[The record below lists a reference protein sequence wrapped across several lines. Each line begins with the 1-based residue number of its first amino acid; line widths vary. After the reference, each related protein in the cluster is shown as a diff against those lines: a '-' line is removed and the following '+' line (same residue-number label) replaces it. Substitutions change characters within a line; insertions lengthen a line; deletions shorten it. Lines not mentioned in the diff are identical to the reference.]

1 MKLAI
6 VCGQKSEDIKK
17 RLLSIHDNLQI
28 DAYVSIDS
36 MIKNSIQRQ
45 YFYDRIIFASHLIRG
60 KELDSFYT
68 LKDYVINDS
77 PKSEVIYVCSAKD
90 TDSAK
95 DFDELF
101 STPNYSSY
109 LSDRVTLETLKNA
122 AIMRVEAIFKKFSY
136 LKERPAESEV
146 EYYDIE
152 EEGTQSEEDEEEKE
166 EKPVKQPKAKKEKK
180 GLFGGLLKGKKK
192 ESEQVQQESQAGD
205 DLASQD
211 DYPDDTN
218 WEDAYYDQASTE
230 DGYEDDGYYEDEDGN
245 YDTNYDESS
254 QIAESWDDGVYSE
267 ENGDYA
273 DYPETDEEQTYVPNA
288 STAEDYDDTYGN
300 EDYPENYQNS
310 QYVEDGEDEVYGED
324 APYDE
329 SGDEV
334 YGDDAPYDTEEE
346 PYPEDDGYAEDDNH
360 YLEQEYPKED
370 YPSDEQY
377 PEEPY
382 PDEEGYPVDES
393 YPEDDQYNES
403 YPEDGQYDE
412 SYPEDEQYDESYSKE
427 GYPDEDQ
434 YPDGDYPDK
443 EDYPDENGY
452 PDESYPVDDYPNDD
466 TYPEDEQYPEGEDD
480 YPYDTPEDEQYN
492 HQDYDTQEYSESDD
506 QYPEEHHE
514 EIQGIEEPDTSAM
527 VADDDDDWS
536 IPEKKEPEQDM
547 NLGRKGTLASK
558 LRGGDSNKPAAPRGF
573 RNAPQPQED
582 LRPRQS
588 RRVEPEPEVEDDV
601 DDDFSSLS
609 VDENAVDAYRNDTT
623 NVIVKE
629 KVVVKHIPIDGAKG
643 GLFAGLVNG
652 TSKRTFVVTG
662 DRGTGVTSLAWEMAK
677 FLSQNI
683 PVLYFDCDI
692 RTHGL
697 LSYVEYNEISKFGNA
712 QLQGTKF
719 CKNTNS
725 FYNCV
730 IPYADNLDIITSNYG
745 THTTKDELAVTA
757 QVIAEKSLD
766 YGAVIIDAPFDILPT
781 IEDLLVSSTILFCV
795 TATKVGFMN
804 AVCVLEDNELS
815 QRYLRQMF
823 TKGKMVFTKKNKR
836 LKVDALKKY
845 INDIVELEDINW
857 LEMNA
862 VVLGEKVD
870 SNFVAALLD

>member
-1 MKLAI
+1 MKLAV
-6 VCGQKSEDIKK
+6 VCGRKSEDIKK

-28 DAYVSIDS
+28 DAYEDIDTL
-36 MIKNSIQRQ
+36 ITNSIQRQ
-45 YFYDRIIFASHLIRG
+45 YFYDRILFASHIIRG
-60 KELDSFYT
+60 DEMGNFQT

-77 PKSEVIYVCSAKD
+77 PRTEVVYVCSAKD
-90 TDSAK
+90 TESAK

-101 STPNYSSY
+101 NTPNYSSY
-109 LSDRVTLETLKNA
+109 LSDKVTLETLKNA
-122 AIMRVEAIFKKFSY
+122 SVMKIEDIFSKYSY

-146 EYYDIE
+146 DYYDIDDE
-152 EEGTQSEEDEEEKE
+152 STEPEEEDEEEE
-166 EKPVKQPKAKKEKK
+166 EPVKQPKGKKEKK

-192 ESEQVQQESQAGD
+192 ASEQVQQEPQAGN
-205 DLASQD
+205 DLASQE

-230 DGYEDDGYYEDEDGN
+230 EGYEDDGYYEDEGQN

-254 QIAESWDDGVYSE
+254 QIAENWDDGVYSE
-267 ENGDYA
+267 ENGDYD
-273 DYPETDEEQTYVPNA
+273 DYPDTDEEQTYAPNA
-288 STAEDYDDTYGN
+288 STAVDYDGTYEN
-300 EDYPENYQNS
+300 EDYQEDNQNS
-310 QYVEDGEDEVYGED
+310 EYADYGEDEVYGAD

-334 YGDDAPYDTEEE
+334 YGEEAPYDTDDEVYGEDAPYDEEE
-346 PYPEDDGYAEDDNH
+346 PHEGTDDDYYVEHDQYDDDQYGDAQYEDEDYHAEDQYGEEDYH
-360 YLEQEYPKED
+360 TDDQYADDYHTADQYEGEDAQYGEED
-370 YPSDEQY
+370 YPTDDQYAEAGDHYSD
-377 PEEPY
+377 
-382 PDEEGYPVDES
+382 
-393 YPEDDQYNES
+393 EDDQYNEDDH
-403 YPEDGQYDE
+403 YEEDDHQYKGQY
-412 SYPEDEQYDESYSKE
+412 
-427 GYPDEDQ
+427 
-434 YPDGDYPDK
+434 
-443 EDYPDENGY
+443 
-452 PDESYPVDDYPNDD
+452 
-466 TYPEDEQYPEGEDD
+466 T
-480 YPYDTPEDEQYN
+480 
-492 HQDYDTQEYSESDD
+492 
-506 QYPEEHHE
+506 EEHHNTK
-514 EIQGIEEPDTSAM
+514 GTPEPDPSAM

-536 IPEKKEPEQDM
+536 IPEKEPM
-547 NLGRKGTLASK
+547 PANNPSTLNPRMREGASPK
-558 LRGGDSNKPAAPRGF
+558 GF
-573 RNAPQPQED
+573 RNTPYSQKD
-582 LRPRQS
+582 VRPARKA
-588 RRVEPEPEVEDDV
+588 EPEVEDDS
-601 DDDFSSLS
+601 DDFSSLS
-609 VDENAVDAYRNDTT
+609 VDENVVDAYRNDTT

-677 FLSQNI
+677 FLSQSI
-683 PVLYFDCDI
+683 PVLYFDCDV

-697 LSYVEYNEISKFGNA
+697 LSYVEYNEVIKYGNA

-745 THTTKDELAVTA
+745 TRTTKDELAVTA

-766 YGAVIIDAPFDILPT
+766 YGAVIIDAPFDTLPV

-823 TKGKMVFTKKNKR
+823 TKGKMVFTKKNKH

-845 INDIVELEDINW
+845 VNDIIELEDINW

>member
-1 MKLAI
+1 MKLAV
-6 VCGQKSEDIKK
+6 VCGRKSEDIKK

-28 DAYVSIDS
+28 DAYEDIDTL
-36 MIKNSIQRQ
+36 ITNSIQRQ
-45 YFYDRIIFASHLIRG
+45 YFYDRILFASHIIRG
-60 KELDSFYT
+60 DEMGNFQT

-77 PKSEVIYVCSAKD
+77 PRTEVVYVCSAKD
-90 TDSAK
+90 TESAK

-101 STPNYSSY
+101 NTPNYSSY
-109 LSDRVTLETLKNA
+109 LSDKVTLETLKNA
-122 AIMRVEAIFKKFSY
+122 SVMKIEDIFSKYSY

-146 EYYDIE
+146 DYYDIDDE
-152 EEGTQSEEDEEEKE
+152 STEPEEEDEEEE
-166 EKPVKQPKAKKEKK
+166 EPVKQPKGKKEKK

-192 ESEQVQQESQAGD
+192 ASEQVQQEPQAGN
-205 DLASQD
+205 DLASQE

-230 DGYEDDGYYEDEDGN
+230 EGYEDDGYYEDEGQN

-254 QIAESWDDGVYSE
+254 QIAENWDDGVYSE
-267 ENGDYA
+267 ENGDYD
-273 DYPETDEEQTYVPNA
+273 DYPDTDEEQTYVPNA
-288 STAEDYDDTYGN
+288 STAVDYDGTYGN
-300 EDYPENYQNS
+300 EDYQEDNQNS
-310 QYVEDGEDEVYGED
+310 KYADYDEDEVYGAD

-334 YGDDAPYDTEEE
+334 YGEEAPYDTDDEVYGEDAPYDEEE
-346 PYPEDDGYAEDDNH
+346 PHEGTDDDYYAEHDQYDNDQYSDDQYGDEDYH
-360 YLEQEYPKED
+360 AEDQYGEEDYSTDDQYADDYHTDDQYVGEDAQYEEED
-370 YPSDEQY
+370 YPTDDQYAEAGDHYSD
-377 PEEPY
+377 
-382 PDEEGYPVDES
+382 
-393 YPEDDQYNES
+393 EDDQYNEDDH
-403 YPEDGQYDE
+403 YEEDDHQYKGQY
-412 SYPEDEQYDESYSKE
+412 
-427 GYPDEDQ
+427 
-434 YPDGDYPDK
+434 
-443 EDYPDENGY
+443 
-452 PDESYPVDDYPNDD
+452 
-466 TYPEDEQYPEGEDD
+466 T
-480 YPYDTPEDEQYN
+480 
-492 HQDYDTQEYSESDD
+492 
-506 QYPEEHHE
+506 EEHHNPKGTLE
-514 EIQGIEEPDTSAM
+514 QDPSAM

-536 IPEKKEPEQDM
+536 IPEKEPM
-547 NLGRKGTLASK
+547 PANNPGTLNPRMREGASPK
-558 LRGGDSNKPAAPRGF
+558 GF
-573 RNAPQPQED
+573 RNTPYAQKD
-582 LRPRQS
+582 VRPTRKA
-588 RRVEPEPEVEDDV
+588 EPEVEDDA
-601 DDDFSSLS
+601 DDFSSLS
-609 VDENAVDAYRNDTT
+609 VDENVVDAYRNDTT

-677 FLSQNI
+677 FLSQSI
-683 PVLYFDCDI
+683 PVLYFDCDV

-697 LSYVEYNEISKFGNA
+697 LSYVEYNEVIKYGNA

-745 THTTKDELAVTA
+745 TRTTKDELAVTA

-766 YGAVIIDAPFDILPT
+766 YGAVIIDAPFDTLPV

-823 TKGKMVFTKKNKR
+823 TKGKMVFTKKNKH

-845 INDIVELEDINW
+845 VNDIIELEDINW

>member
-1 MKLAI
+1 MKLAV
-6 VCGQKSEDIKK
+6 VCGRKSEDIKK

-28 DAYVSIDS
+28 DAYEDIDTL
-36 MIKNSIQRQ
+36 ITNSIQRQ
-45 YFYDRIIFASHLIRG
+45 YFYDRILFASHIVRG
-60 KELDSFYT
+60 DEIGNFQT

-77 PKSEVIYVCSAKD
+77 PRTEVVYVCSAKD
-90 TDSAK
+90 TESAK

-101 STPNYSSY
+101 NTPNYSSY

-122 AIMRVEAIFKKFSY
+122 SVMKIEDIFSKYSY
-136 LKERPAESEV
+136 LKERPADSEV
-146 EYYDIE
+146 DYYDIDDE
-152 EEGTQSEEDEEEKE
+152 STEPEEEDEEEE
-166 EKPVKQPKAKKEKK
+166 EPVKQPKGKKEKK
-180 GLFGGLLKGKKK
+180 GLFGGLLRGKKK
-192 ESEQVQQESQAGD
+192 ASEQVQQEQQAGN

-211 DYPDDTN
+211 EYSDDTN
-218 WEDAYYDQASTE
+218 WEDAYYDQASSE
-230 DGYEDDGYYEDEDGN
+230 EGYEDDGYYGDEGQN

-254 QIAESWDDGVYSE
+254 QIAENWDDGVYSE
-267 ENGDYA
+267 ENGDYT
-273 DYPETDEEQTYVPNA
+273 DYPDTDEEQTYVPNA
-288 STAEDYDDTYGN
+288 STAVDYDDTYEN
-300 EDYPENYQNS
+300 EDYQEDNQNS
-310 QYVEDGEDEVYGED
+310 EFVDYDEDTPFYDEDAVYGAD

-334 YGDDAPYDTEEE
+334 YGEEAPYDTDDEVYGEEAPYDTNSEGYEEEE
-346 PYPEDDGYAEDDNH
+346 PYDEAHHDGVDDDYYAEHDQYGDGDYPADDQYGDDYPTDDHYEDGYHTDDHYEGEDAQYGD
-360 YLEQEYPKED
+360 ED
-370 YPSDEQY
+370 YHTDDQY
-377 PEEPY
+377 TEADDHY
-382 PDEEGYPVDES
+382 
-393 YPEDDQYNES
+393 EDDQY
-403 YPEDGQYDE
+403 
-412 SYPEDEQYDESYSKE
+412 
-427 GYPDEDQ
+427 
-434 YPDGDYPDK
+434 
-443 EDYPDENGY
+443 
-452 PDESYPVDDYPNDD
+452 VDDH
-466 TYPEDEQYPEGEDD
+466 QYKGQHTEESHRNQG
-480 YPYDTPEDEQYN
+480 TPE
-492 HQDYDTQEYSESDD
+492 
-506 QYPEEHHE
+506 
-514 EIQGIEEPDTSAM
+514 PDPSAM

-536 IPEKKEPEQDM
+536 IPEKEPM
-547 NLGRKGTLASK
+547 PVNNPGTLNPRMREGASPK
-558 LRGGDSNKPAAPRGF
+558 GF
-573 RNAPQPQED
+573 RNTPYSQKD
-582 LRPRQS
+582 VRPTRKA
-588 RRVEPEPEVEDDV
+588 EPEVEDDS
-601 DDDFSSLS
+601 DDFSSLS
-609 VDENAVDAYRNDTT
+609 VDENVVDAYRNDTT

-677 FLSQNI
+677 FLSQSI
-683 PVLYFDCDI
+683 PVLYFDCDV

-697 LSYVEYNEISKFGNA
+697 LSYVEYNEVIKYGNA

-745 THTTKDELAVTA
+745 TRTTKDELAVTA

-766 YGAVIIDAPFDILPT
+766 YGAVIIDAPFDTLPV

-804 AVCVLEDNELS
+804 AVCILEDNELS

-823 TKGKMVFTKKNKR
+823 TKGKMVFTKKNKH

-845 INDIVELEDINW
+845 VNDIIELEDINW

>member
-1 MKLAI
+1 MKLAV
-6 VCGQKSEDIKK
+6 VCGRKSEDIKK

-28 DAYVSIDS
+28 DAYEDIDTL
-36 MIKNSIQRQ
+36 ITNSIQRQ
-45 YFYDRIIFASHLIRG
+45 YFYDRILFASHIVRG
-60 KELDSFYT
+60 DEMGNFQT

-77 PKSEVIYVCSAKD
+77 PRTEVVYVCSAKD
-90 TDSAK
+90 TESAK

-101 STPNYSSY
+101 NTPNYSSY

-122 AIMRVEAIFKKFSY
+122 SVMKIEDIFSKYSY
-136 LKERPAESEV
+136 LKERPADSEV
-146 EYYDIE
+146 DYYDIDDE
-152 EEGTQSEEDEEEKE
+152 STEPEEEDEEEE
-166 EKPVKQPKAKKEKK
+166 EPVKQPKGKKEKK

-192 ESEQVQQESQAGD
+192 ASEQEQQEQQAGN

-211 DYPDDTN
+211 EYSDDTN
-218 WEDAYYDQASTE
+218 WEDAYYDQASSE
-230 DGYEDDGYYEDEDGN
+230 EGYEDDGYYGDEGQN

-254 QIAESWDDGVYSE
+254 QIAENWDDGVYSE
-267 ENGDYA
+267 ENGDYD
-273 DYPETDEEQTYVPNA
+273 DYPDTDEEQTYVPNA
-288 STAEDYDDTYGN
+288 STAVDYDDTYEN
-300 EDYPENYQNS
+300 EDYQEDNQNS
-310 QYVEDGEDEVYGED
+310 EYADSGEDEVYGAD

-329 SGDEV
+329 SGDEI
-334 YGDDAPYDTEEE
+334 YGEEAPYDTDDEVYGEEAPYGEEE
-346 PYPEDDGYAEDDNH
+346 PYEGTDEDYYAEHDQYDDQ
-360 YLEQEYPKED
+360 YGEADDPYADDQYTGVDDLYADED
-370 YPSDEQY
+370 YPTDDQYTGVDDPYAEVGDHYSDEDDHY
-377 PEEPY
+377 T
-382 PDEEGYPVDES
+382 
-393 YPEDDQYNES
+393 DDQYNE
-403 YPEDGQYDE
+403 
-412 SYPEDEQYDESYSKE
+412 
-427 GYPDEDQ
+427 
-434 YPDGDYPDK
+434 
-443 EDYPDENGY
+443 
-452 PDESYPVDDYPNDD
+452 DDHY
-466 TYPEDEQYPEGEDD
+466 EEDD
-480 YPYDTPEDEQYN
+480 HQY
-492 HQDYDTQEYSESDD
+492 EG
-506 QYPEEHHE
+506 HH
-514 EIQGIEEPDTSAM
+514 IEEPHKNQGTPEPDPSAM

-536 IPEKKEPEQDM
+536 IPEKEPM
-547 NLGRKGTLASK
+547 PANNHGTLNPRMREGASPK
-558 LRGGDSNKPAAPRGF
+558 GF
-573 RNAPQPQED
+573 RNTPYSQKD
-582 LRPRQS
+582 VRPTRKA
-588 RRVEPEPEVEDDV
+588 EPEVEDDA
-601 DDDFSSLS
+601 DDFSSLS
-609 VDENAVDAYRNDTT
+609 VDENVVDAYRNDTT

-677 FLSQNI
+677 FLSQSI
-683 PVLYFDCDI
+683 PVLYFDCDV

-697 LSYVEYNEISKFGNA
+697 LSYVEYNEVIKYGNA

-745 THTTKDELAVTA
+745 TRTTKDELAVTA

-766 YGAVIIDAPFDILPT
+766 YGAVIIDAPFDTLPV

-823 TKGKMVFTKKNKR
+823 TKGKMVFTKKNKH

-845 INDIVELEDINW
+845 VNDIIELEDINW

>member
-1 MKLAI
+1 MKLAV
-6 VCGQKSEDIKK
+6 VCGRKSEDIKK

-28 DAYVSIDS
+28 DAYEDIDTL
-36 MIKNSIQRQ
+36 ITNSIQRQ
-45 YFYDRIIFASHLIRG
+45 YFYDRILFASHIIRG
-60 KELDSFYT
+60 DEMGNFQT

-77 PKSEVIYVCSAKD
+77 PKTEVVYVCSAKD
-90 TDSAK
+90 TESAK

-122 AIMRVEAIFKKFSY
+122 SVMKIDDIFSKYSY

-146 EYYDIE
+146 DYYDIDDESTKPE
-152 EEGTQSEEDEEEKE
+152 EEEEDEEEE
-166 EKPVKQPKAKKEKK
+166 EPVKQTKGKKEKK

-192 ESEQVQQESQAGD
+192 ASEQVQQEPQAGN
-205 DLASQD
+205 DLASQE

-230 DGYEDDGYYEDEDGN
+230 EGYEDDGYYEDEGQN

-254 QIAESWDDGVYSE
+254 QIAENWDDGVYSE
-267 ENGDYA
+267 ESGDCD
-273 DYPETDEEQTYVPNA
+273 DYPDTDEEQTYVPNA
-288 STAEDYDDTYGN
+288 STAVDYDDTYEN
-300 EDYPENYQNS
+300 EDYPEDNQNS
-310 QYVEDGEDEVYGED
+310 KWVNYDENRPFYDEDTVYGED

-334 YGDDAPYDTEEE
+334 YGEEAPYDTDDEVYGEEAPYDTDSEGYEEE
-346 PYPEDDGYAEDDNH
+346 PYDEAHHDGTDDDYYAEHDQYDDDQ
-360 YLEQEYPKED
+360 YGDDPYADED
-370 YPSDEQY
+370 YPADDQYTDEYHTDDQY
-377 PEEPY
+377 AGVDDHYTEEDY
-382 PDEEGYPVDES
+382 HDDDQYADADDH
-393 YPEDDQYNES
+393 YTDDYHTDDQYNE
-403 YPEDGQYDE
+403 
-412 SYPEDEQYDESYSKE
+412 
-427 GYPDEDQ
+427 
-434 YPDGDYPDK
+434 
-443 EDYPDENGY
+443 
-452 PDESYPVDDYPNDD
+452 DDHY
-466 TYPEDEQYPEGEDD
+466 EEDD
-480 YPYDTPEDEQYN
+480 HQYEGHHTEESRKNQGTPE
-492 HQDYDTQEYSESDD
+492 
-506 QYPEEHHE
+506 
-514 EIQGIEEPDTSAM
+514 PDPSAM

-536 IPEKKEPEQDM
+536 IPEKEPM
-547 NLGRKGTLASK
+547 PANNPGTLNPRMREGASPK
-558 LRGGDSNKPAAPRGF
+558 GF
-573 RNAPQPQED
+573 RNTPYAQKD
-582 LRPRQS
+582 VRPTRKA
-588 RRVEPEPEVEDDV
+588 EPEVEDDS
-601 DDDFSSLS
+601 DDFSSLS
-609 VDENAVDAYRNDTT
+609 VDENVVDAYRNDTT

-677 FLSQNI
+677 FLSQSI
-683 PVLYFDCDI
+683 PVLYFDCDV

-697 LSYVEYNEISKFGNA
+697 LSYVEYNEVIKYGNA

-745 THTTKDELAVTA
+745 TRTTKDELAVTA

-766 YGAVIIDAPFDILPT
+766 YGAVIIDAPFDTLPV
-781 IEDLLVSSTILFCV
+781 IEDLLISSTILFCV

-804 AVCVLEDNELS
+804 AVCVLEDNDLS

-823 TKGKMVFTKKNKR
+823 TKGKMVFTKKNKH

-845 INDIVELEDINW
+845 VNDIIELEDINW

>member
-1 MKLAI
+1 MKLAV
-6 VCGQKSEDIKK
+6 VCGRKSEDIKK

-28 DAYVSIDS
+28 DAYEDIDTL
-36 MIKNSIQRQ
+36 ITNSIQRQ
-45 YFYDRIIFASHLIRG
+45 YFYDRIIFASHIIRG
-60 KELDSFYT
+60 DEMGNFQT

-77 PKSEVIYVCSAKD
+77 PKTEVVYVCSAKD
-90 TDSAK
+90 TESAK

-122 AIMRVEAIFKKFSY
+122 SVMKIDDIFSKYSY

-146 EYYDIE
+146 DYYDIDDE
-152 EEGTQSEEDEEEKE
+152 STKPEEEDEEEE
-166 EKPVKQPKAKKEKK
+166 EPVKQSKGKKEKK

-192 ESEQVQQESQAGD
+192 ASEQVQQEPQAGN
-205 DLASQD
+205 DLASQE

-230 DGYEDDGYYEDEDGN
+230 EGYEDDGYYGDEEQN

-254 QIAESWDDGVYSE
+254 QIAENWDDGVYSV
-267 ENGDYA
+267 ENCDCD
-273 DYPETDEEQTYVPNA
+273 DYPDTDEEQTYVPNA
-288 STAEDYDDTYGN
+288 STAVDYDDTYEN
-300 EDYPENYQNS
+300 EDYPEDNQNS
-310 QYVEDGEDEVYGED
+310 KWVNYDENRPFYDEDTVYGED

-334 YGDDAPYDTEEE
+334 YGEEAPYDTDDEVYGEEAPYDTDDEVYGEEAPYNTDSEGYEEE
-346 PYPEDDGYAEDDNH
+346 PFDEAHHDGTDDDYYAEHDQYDDDQ
-360 YLEQEYPKED
+360 YGDDPYADED
-370 YPSDEQY
+370 YPADDQYTDEYHTDDQY
-377 PEEPY
+377 AGVDDHYTEEDY
-382 PDEEGYPVDES
+382 HDDDQYADADDH
-393 YPEDDQYNES
+393 YTDDYHTDDQYNE
-403 YPEDGQYDE
+403 
-412 SYPEDEQYDESYSKE
+412 
-427 GYPDEDQ
+427 
-434 YPDGDYPDK
+434 
-443 EDYPDENGY
+443 
-452 PDESYPVDDYPNDD
+452 DDHY
-466 TYPEDEQYPEGEDD
+466 EEDD
-480 YPYDTPEDEQYN
+480 HQYEGHHTEEPHKNQGTPE
-492 HQDYDTQEYSESDD
+492 
-506 QYPEEHHE
+506 
-514 EIQGIEEPDTSAM
+514 PDPSAM

-536 IPEKKEPEQDM
+536 IPEKEPM
-547 NLGRKGTLASK
+547 PANNPGTLNPRMREGASPK
-558 LRGGDSNKPAAPRGF
+558 GF
-573 RNAPQPQED
+573 RNTPYAQKD
-582 LRPRQS
+582 VRPTRKA
-588 RRVEPEPEVEDDV
+588 EPEVEDDA
-601 DDDFSSLS
+601 DDFSSLS
-609 VDENAVDAYRNDTT
+609 VDENVVDAYRNDTT

-677 FLSQNI
+677 FLSQSI
-683 PVLYFDCDI
+683 PVLYFDCDV

-697 LSYVEYNEISKFGNA
+697 LSYVEYNEVIKYGNA

-745 THTTKDELAVTA
+745 TRTTKDELAVTA

-766 YGAVIIDAPFDILPT
+766 YGAVIIDAPFDTLPI

-823 TKGKMVFTKKNKR
+823 TKGKMVFTKKNKH

-845 INDIVELEDINW
+845 VNDIIELEDINW

>member
-1 MKLAI
+1 MKLAV
-6 VCGQKSEDIKK
+6 VCGRKSEDIKK

-28 DAYVSIDS
+28 DAYEDIDTL
-36 MIKNSIQRQ
+36 ITNSIQRQ
-45 YFYDRIIFASHLIRG
+45 YFYDRIIFASHIIRG
-60 KELDSFYT
+60 DEMDNFQT

-77 PKSEVIYVCSAKD
+77 PKTEVVYVCSAKD
-90 TDSAK
+90 TESAK

-122 AIMRVEAIFKKFSY
+122 SVMKIDDIFSKYSY

-146 EYYDIE
+146 DYYDIDDESTKPE
-152 EEGTQSEEDEEEKE
+152 EEEEDEEEE
-166 EKPVKQPKAKKEKK
+166 EPVKQPKGKKEKK

-192 ESEQVQQESQAGD
+192 ASEQVQQEPQAGN
-205 DLASQD
+205 DLASQE

-230 DGYEDDGYYEDEDGN
+230 EGYEDDGYYGDEEQN

-254 QIAESWDDGVYSE
+254 QIAENWDDGVYSE
-267 ENGDYA
+267 ENGDYD
-273 DYPETDEEQTYVPNA
+273 DYPDTDEEQTYVPNA
-288 STAEDYDDTYGN
+288 STAVDYDDTYENDGYQ
-300 EDYPENYQNS
+300 EDNQNS
-310 QYVEDGEDEVYGED
+310 EYADSGEDEVYGAD

-334 YGDDAPYDTEEE
+334 YGEEAPYDTDDEVYGEEAPYDTDSEGYEEE
-346 PYPEDDGYAEDDNH
+346 PYDEAHYEGTDDYYAEHDQYGDDHYEDDQYSDDQYGEADDQYTDEYHTDDQYVGADDHYAE
-360 YLEQEYPKED
+360 ED
-370 YPSDEQY
+370 YHDDDQY
-377 PEEPY
+377 ADTADHYAEADDPY
-382 PDEEGYPVDES
+382 AETGDPYTDDYHT
-393 YPEDDQYNES
+393 DDQYNEDDH
-403 YPEDGQYDE
+403 YEEDAQY
-412 SYPEDEQYDESYSKE
+412 E
-427 GYPDEDQ
+427 GHHTEEPHKFQ
-434 YPDGDYPDK
+434 G
-443 EDYPDENGY
+443 
-452 PDESYPVDDYPNDD
+452 
-466 TYPEDEQYPEGEDD
+466 
-480 YPYDTPEDEQYN
+480 TPELD
-492 HQDYDTQEYSESDD
+492 
-506 QYPEEHHE
+506 P
-514 EIQGIEEPDTSAM
+514 SAM

-536 IPEKKEPEQDM
+536 IPEKEPIQPS
-547 NLGRKGTLASK
+547 NQGTL
-558 LRGGDSNKPAAPRGF
+558 NPRMREGVSPKGF
-573 RNAPQPQED
+573 RNTPYAQKD
-582 LRPRQS
+582 VRPTRKA
-588 RRVEPEPEVEDDV
+588 EPEVEDDS
-601 DDDFSSLS
+601 DDFSSLS
-609 VDENAVDAYRNDTT
+609 VDENVVDAYRNDTT

-677 FLSQNI
+677 FLSQSI
-683 PVLYFDCDI
+683 PVLYFDCDV

-697 LSYVEYNEISKFGNA
+697 LSYVEYNEVIKYGNA

-745 THTTKDELAVTA
+745 TRTTKDELAVTA

-766 YGAVIIDAPFDILPT
+766 YGAVIIDAPFDTLPV

-823 TKGKMVFTKKNKR
+823 TKGKMVFTKKNKH

-845 INDIVELEDINW
+845 VNDIIELEDINW

-862 VVLGEKVD
+862 VVLGERVD

>member
-1 MKLAI
+1 MKLAV
-6 VCGQKSEDIKK
+6 VCGRKSEDIKK

-28 DAYVSIDS
+28 DAYEDIDTL
-36 MIKNSIQRQ
+36 ITNSIQRQ
-45 YFYDRIIFASHLIRG
+45 YFYDRILFASHIIRG
-60 KELDSFYT
+60 DEMGNFQT

-77 PKSEVIYVCSAKD
+77 PRTEVVYVCSAKD
-90 TDSAK
+90 TESAK

-101 STPNYSSY
+101 NTPNYSSY
-109 LSDRVTLETLKNA
+109 LSDKVTLETLKNA
-122 AIMRVEAIFKKFSY
+122 SVMKIEDIFSKYSY

-146 EYYDIE
+146 DYYDIDDE
-152 EEGTQSEEDEEEKE
+152 STEPEEEDEEEE
-166 EKPVKQPKAKKEKK
+166 EPVKQPKGKKEKK

-192 ESEQVQQESQAGD
+192 ASEQVQQEPQAGN
-205 DLASQD
+205 DLASQE

-230 DGYEDDGYYEDEDGN
+230 EGYEDDGYYEDEGQN

-254 QIAESWDDGVYSE
+254 QIAENWDDGVYSE
-267 ENGDYA
+267 ENGDYD
-273 DYPETDEEQTYVPNA
+273 DYPDTDEEQTYAPNA
-288 STAEDYDDTYGN
+288 STAVDYDGTYGN
-300 EDYPENYQNS
+300 EDYQEDNQNS
-310 QYVEDGEDEVYGED
+310 EYADYDEDEVYGAD

-334 YGDDAPYDTEEE
+334 YGEEAPYDTDDEVYGEEAPYDEEE
-346 PYPEDDGYAEDDNH
+346 PHEGTDDDYYAEH
-360 YLEQEYPKED
+360 
-370 YPSDEQY
+370 
-377 PEEPY
+377 
-382 PDEEGYPVDES
+382 
-393 YPEDDQYNES
+393 DQYDN
-403 YPEDGQYDE
+403 
-412 SYPEDEQYDESYSKE
+412 
-427 GYPDEDQ
+427 DQ
-434 YPDGDYPDK
+434 Y
-443 EDYPDENGY
+443 
-452 PDESYPVDDYPNDD
+452 
-466 TYPEDEQYPEGEDD
+466 
-480 YPYDTPEDEQYN
+480 
-492 HQDYDTQEYSESDD
+492 SDD
-506 QYPEEHHE
+506 QYGDEDYHAEDQYGEEDYSTDDQYADDYHTDDQYVGEDAQYGEEDYTTDDQYSDADDHYSDADDHYSDEDDHYEEDDHQYKGQYTEEHHNTK
-514 EIQGIEEPDTSAM
+514 GTPEPDPSAM

-536 IPEKKEPEQDM
+536 IPEKEPM
-547 NLGRKGTLASK
+547 PANNPGTLNPRMREGASPK
-558 LRGGDSNKPAAPRGF
+558 GF
-573 RNAPQPQED
+573 RNTPYSQKD
-582 LRPRQS
+582 VRPARKA
-588 RRVEPEPEVEDDV
+588 EPEVEDDS
-601 DDDFSSLS
+601 DDFSSLS
-609 VDENAVDAYRNDTT
+609 VDENVVDAYRNDTT

-677 FLSQNI
+677 FLSQSI
-683 PVLYFDCDI
+683 PVLYFDCDV

-697 LSYVEYNEISKFGNA
+697 LSYVEYNEVIKYGNA

-745 THTTKDELAVTA
+745 TRTTKDELAVTA

-766 YGAVIIDAPFDILPT
+766 YGAVIIDAPFDTLPV

-823 TKGKMVFTKKNKR
+823 TKGKMVFTKKNKH

-845 INDIVELEDINW
+845 VNDIIELEDINW

>member
-1 MKLAI
+1 MKLAV
-6 VCGQKSEDIKK
+6 VCGRKSEDIKK

-28 DAYVSIDS
+28 DAYEDIDTL
-36 MIKNSIQRQ
+36 ITNSIQRQ
-45 YFYDRIIFASHLIRG
+45 YFYDRILFASHIVRG
-60 KELDSFYT
+60 DEMGNFQT

-77 PKSEVIYVCSAKD
+77 PRTEVVYVCSAKD
-90 TDSAK
+90 TESAK

-101 STPNYSSY
+101 NTPNYSSY

-122 AIMRVEAIFKKFSY
+122 SVMKIEDIFSKYSY
-136 LKERPAESEV
+136 LKERPADSEV
-146 EYYDIE
+146 DYYDIDDE
-152 EEGTQSEEDEEEKE
+152 STEPEEEDEEEE
-166 EKPVKQPKAKKEKK
+166 EPVKQPKGKKEKK

-192 ESEQVQQESQAGD
+192 ASEQVQQEQQAGN

-211 DYPDDTN
+211 EYSDDTN
-218 WEDAYYDQASTE
+218 WEDAYYYQASSE
-230 DGYEDDGYYEDEDGN
+230 EGYEDDGYYGDEGQN

-254 QIAESWDDGVYSE
+254 QIAENWDDGVYSE
-267 ENGDYA
+267 ENGDYD
-273 DYPETDEEQTYVPNA
+273 DYPDTDEEQTYVPNA
-288 STAEDYDDTYGN
+288 STAVDYDDTYEN
-300 EDYPENYQNS
+300 EDYQEDNQNS
-310 QYVEDGEDEVYGED
+310 EYADSGEDEVYGAD

-334 YGDDAPYDTEEE
+334 YGEEAPYDTDDEVYGEEAPYGEEE
-346 PYPEDDGYAEDDNH
+346 PYEGTDEDYYAEHDQYDDQ
-360 YLEQEYPKED
+360 YGEADDPYADDQYTGVDDPYADED
-370 YPSDEQY
+370 YPTDDQYTGVDDPYAEVGDHYSDEDDHY
-377 PEEPY
+377 T
-382 PDEEGYPVDES
+382 
-393 YPEDDQYNES
+393 DDQYNE
-403 YPEDGQYDE
+403 
-412 SYPEDEQYDESYSKE
+412 
-427 GYPDEDQ
+427 
-434 YPDGDYPDK
+434 
-443 EDYPDENGY
+443 
-452 PDESYPVDDYPNDD
+452 DDHY
-466 TYPEDEQYPEGEDD
+466 EEDD
-480 YPYDTPEDEQYN
+480 HQYKGHHTEEPHRNQGTPE
-492 HQDYDTQEYSESDD
+492 
-506 QYPEEHHE
+506 
-514 EIQGIEEPDTSAM
+514 PDPSAM

-536 IPEKKEPEQDM
+536 IPEKEPM
-547 NLGRKGTLASK
+547 PANNPGTLNPRMREGASPK
-558 LRGGDSNKPAAPRGF
+558 GF
-573 RNAPQPQED
+573 RNTPYSQKD
-582 LRPRQS
+582 VRPTRKA
-588 RRVEPEPEVEDDV
+588 EPEVEDDS
-601 DDDFSSLS
+601 DDFSSLS
-609 VDENAVDAYRNDTT
+609 VDENVVDAYRNDTT

-677 FLSQNI
+677 FLSQSI
-683 PVLYFDCDI
+683 PVLYFDCDV

-697 LSYVEYNEISKFGNA
+697 LSYVEYNEVIKYGNA

-745 THTTKDELAVTA
+745 TRTTKDELAVTA

-766 YGAVIIDAPFDILPT
+766 YGAVIIDAPFDTLPV

-823 TKGKMVFTKKNKR
+823 TKGKMVFTKKNKH

-845 INDIVELEDINW
+845 VNDIIELEDINW

>member
-1 MKLAI
+1 MKLAV
-6 VCGQKSEDIKK
+6 VCGRKSEDIKK

-28 DAYVSIDS
+28 DAYEDIDTL
-36 MIKNSIQRQ
+36 ITNSIQRQ
-45 YFYDRIIFASHLIRG
+45 YFYDRILFASHIIRG
-60 KELDSFYT
+60 DEMGNFQT

-77 PKSEVIYVCSAKD
+77 PRTEVVYVCSAKD
-90 TDSAK
+90 IESAK

-101 STPNYSSY
+101 NTPNYSSY
-109 LSDRVTLETLKNA
+109 LSDKVTLETLKNA
-122 AIMRVEAIFKKFSY
+122 SVMKIEDIFSKYSY

-146 EYYDIE
+146 DYYDIDDESTEPE
-152 EEGTQSEEDEEEKE
+152 EEPEEEE
-166 EKPVKQPKAKKEKK
+166 PVKQSKGKKEKK

-192 ESEQVQQESQAGD
+192 ASEQVQQEPQAGN
-205 DLASQD
+205 DLASQE

-230 DGYEDDGYYEDEDGN
+230 EGYEDDGYYEDEGQN

-254 QIAESWDDGVYSE
+254 QIAENWDDGVYSE
-267 ENGDYA
+267 ENGDY
-273 DYPETDEEQTYVPNA
+273 DGYPETDEEQTYVPNA
-288 STAEDYDDTYGN
+288 STAVDYDDTYEN
-300 EDYPENYQNS
+300 EGYQEDNQNS
-310 QYVEDGEDEVYGED
+310 EYADYGEDDVYGAD

-334 YGDDAPYDTEEE
+334 YGEEAPYDTDDEVYGEDAPYDEEE
-346 PYPEDDGYAEDDNH
+346 PHEGIDDDYYAEHDQYGDDQYSDDQYGDEDYH
-360 YLEQEYPKED
+360 AEDQYGEEDYHTDDQYADDYPTDDQYEGEDAQYGEED
-370 YPSDEQY
+370 YPADDQYTEAGDHYSD
-377 PEEPY
+377 
-382 PDEEGYPVDES
+382 
-393 YPEDDQYNES
+393 EDDQYNEDDHQ
-403 YPEDGQYDE
+403 YKGQY
-412 SYPEDEQYDESYSKE
+412 
-427 GYPDEDQ
+427 
-434 YPDGDYPDK
+434 
-443 EDYPDENGY
+443 
-452 PDESYPVDDYPNDD
+452 
-466 TYPEDEQYPEGEDD
+466 T
-480 YPYDTPEDEQYN
+480 
-492 HQDYDTQEYSESDD
+492 
-506 QYPEEHHE
+506 EEHH
-514 EIQGIEEPDTSAM
+514 ITKGTPEPDPSAM

-536 IPEKKEPEQDM
+536 IPEKEPMPANDP
-547 NLGRKGTLASK
+547 GTLNPRMREGASPK
-558 LRGGDSNKPAAPRGF
+558 GF
-573 RNAPQPQED
+573 RNTPYAQKD
-582 LRPRQS
+582 VRPTRKA
-588 RRVEPEPEVEDDV
+588 EPEVEDDS
-601 DDDFSSLS
+601 DDFSSLS
-609 VDENAVDAYRNDTT
+609 VDENVVDAYRNDTT

-677 FLSQNI
+677 FLSQSI
-683 PVLYFDCDI
+683 PVLYFDCDV

-697 LSYVEYNEISKFGNA
+697 LSYVEYNEVIKYGNA

-745 THTTKDELAVTA
+745 TRTTKDELAVTA

-766 YGAVIIDAPFDILPT
+766 YGAVIIDAPFDTLPV

-823 TKGKMVFTKKNKR
+823 TKGKMVFTKKNKH

-845 INDIVELEDINW
+845 VNDIIELEDINW

-862 VVLGEKVD
+862 VVLGERVD

>member
-1 MKLAI
+1 MKLAV

-28 DAYVSIDS
+28 DAYVDIDT
-36 MIKNSIQRQ
+36 MITNSIQRQ
-45 YFYDRIIFASHLIRG
+45 YFYDRILFASHLIRG
-60 KELDSFYT
+60 AEMDNFQM

-77 PKSEVIYVCSAKD
+77 PRSEVVYVCSAKD
-90 TDSAK
+90 TESAK

-101 STPNYSSY
+101 NTPNYSSY
-109 LSDRVTLETLKNA
+109 LSDKVTLETLKNA
-122 AIMRVEAIFKKFSY
+122 SVMKIDDIFSKYSY

-146 EYYDIE
+146 DYYDIDDESTAPE
-152 EEGTQSEEDEEEKE
+152 EEEEEE
-166 EKPVKQPKAKKEKK
+166 EKPVKQPKSKKEKK

-192 ESEQVQQESQAGD
+192 ATEQVQQEPQAGD

-211 DYPDDTN
+211 EYSDDTN
-218 WEDAYYDQASTE
+218 WEDAYYDQASSE
-230 DGYEDDGYYEDEDGN
+230 EGYEDDGYYEDEEQN

-254 QIAESWDDGVYSE
+254 QIAENWDDGVYSE
-267 ENGDYA
+267 ENGDYD

-288 STAEDYDDTYGN
+288 STAVDYDDTYENEGYQEDN
-300 EDYPENYQNS
+300 EDSKWVDCGKDTLYGDDEPYDES
-310 QYVEDGEDEVYGED
+310 DDEVYGDD

-334 YGDDAPYDTEEE
+334 YGDDTPYDTDGDEVYGDEAPYDDESSYEET
-346 PYPEDDGYAEDDNH
+346 DDGHYSEHDDYADEQYAED
-360 YLEQEYPKED
+360 YPTDGQYEDED
-370 YPSDEQY
+370 YPADDHYDGTDAQYAEDYPEEDYPEEDYPTDEQY
-377 PEEPY
+377 AEEY
-382 PDEEGYPVDES
+382 HT
-393 YPEDDQYNES
+393 DDQYES
-403 YPEDGQYDE
+403 QH
-412 SYPEDEQYDESYSKE
+412 
-427 GYPDEDQ
+427 
-434 YPDGDYPDK
+434 
-443 EDYPDENGY
+443 
-452 PDESYPVDDYPNDD
+452 
-466 TYPEDEQYPEGEDD
+466 T
-480 YPYDTPEDEQYN
+480 
-492 HQDYDTQEYSESDD
+492 
-506 QYPEEHHE
+506 EEHHD
-514 EIQGIEEPDTSAM
+514 IHGTSEPDTSAM
-527 VADDDDDWS
+527 VTDDDDDWS
-536 IPEKKEPEQDM
+536 IPEKEPVPTSNQ
-547 NLGRKGTLASK
+547 GTLNSRMRGDASPK
-558 LRGGDSNKPAAPRGF
+558 GF
-573 RNAPQPQED
+573 RNAPYSQKD
-582 LRPRQS
+582 VRPTRKA
-588 RRVEPEPEVEDDV
+588 EPEVEDDV
-601 DDDFSSLS
+601 DDFSSLS
-609 VDENAVDAYRNDTT
+609 VDENVVDAYRNDTT

-683 PVLYFDCDI
+683 PVLYFDCDV

-697 LSYVEYNEISKFGNA
+697 LSYVEYNEVIKYGNA

-745 THTTKDELAVTA
+745 TRTTKDELAVTA

-766 YGAVIIDAPFDILPT
+766 YGAVIIDAPFDTLPV

-823 TKGKMVFTKKNKR
+823 TKGKMVFTKKNKH

-845 INDIVELEDINW
+845 VNDIIELEDINW

-862 VVLGEKVD
+862 VVLGERVD

>member
-1 MKLAI
+1 MKLAV
-6 VCGQKSEDIKK
+6 VCGRKSEDIKK

-28 DAYVSIDS
+28 DAYEDIDTL
-36 MIKNSIQRQ
+36 ITNSIQRQ
-45 YFYDRIIFASHLIRG
+45 YFYDRILFASHIIRG
-60 KELDSFYT
+60 DEMGNFQT

-77 PKSEVIYVCSAKD
+77 PRTEVVYVCSAKD
-90 TDSAK
+90 TESAK

-101 STPNYSSY
+101 NTPNYSSY
-109 LSDRVTLETLKNA
+109 LSDKVTLETLKNA
-122 AIMRVEAIFKKFSY
+122 SVMKIEDIFSKYSY

-146 EYYDIE
+146 DYYDIDDESTEPE
-152 EEGTQSEEDEEEKE
+152 EEPEEEE
-166 EKPVKQPKAKKEKK
+166 EPVKQPKGKKEKK

-192 ESEQVQQESQAGD
+192 ASEQVQQEPQAGN
-205 DLASQD
+205 DLASQE

-230 DGYEDDGYYEDEDGN
+230 EGYEDDGYYEDEGQN

-254 QIAESWDDGVYSE
+254 QIAENWDDGVYSE
-267 ENGDYA
+267 ENGDYD

-288 STAEDYDDTYGN
+288 STAVDYDGTYEN
-300 EDYPENYQNS
+300 EDYQEDNQNS
-310 QYVEDGEDEVYGED
+310 EYADYDEDEIYGAD

-334 YGDDAPYDTEEE
+334 YGEEAPYDTDDEVYGEDAPYDEEE
-346 PYPEDDGYAEDDNH
+346 PHEGTDDDYYAEHDQYGDDQYSDDQYGDEDYHAEDQYGEEDYHTDNQ
-360 YLEQEYPKED
+360 YADDYPTDDQYEGEDAQYGEED
-370 YPSDEQY
+370 YPADDQY
-377 PEEPY
+377 A
-382 PDEEGYPVDES
+382 DAG
-393 YPEDDQYNES
+393 DQYNEDDH
-403 YPEDGQYDE
+403 YEEDDHQYKGQYI
-412 SYPEDEQYDESYSKE
+412 
-427 GYPDEDQ
+427 
-434 YPDGDYPDK
+434 
-443 EDYPDENGY
+443 
-452 PDESYPVDDYPNDD
+452 
-466 TYPEDEQYPEGEDD
+466 
-480 YPYDTPEDEQYN
+480 
-492 HQDYDTQEYSESDD
+492 
-506 QYPEEHHE
+506 EEHHNTK
-514 EIQGIEEPDTSAM
+514 GTPEPDPSAM

-536 IPEKKEPEQDM
+536 IPEKEPM
-547 NLGRKGTLASK
+547 PANNPGTLSPRMREGASPK
-558 LRGGDSNKPAAPRGF
+558 GF
-573 RNAPQPQED
+573 RNTPYAQKD
-582 LRPRQS
+582 VRPTRKA
-588 RRVEPEPEVEDDV
+588 EPEVEDDS
-601 DDDFSSLS
+601 DDFSSLS
-609 VDENAVDAYRNDTT
+609 VDENVVDAYRNDTT

-677 FLSQNI
+677 FLSQSI
-683 PVLYFDCDI
+683 PVLYFDCDV

-697 LSYVEYNEISKFGNA
+697 LSYVEYNEVIKYGNA

-745 THTTKDELAVTA
+745 TRTTKDELAVTA

-766 YGAVIIDAPFDILPT
+766 YGAVIIDAPFDTLPV

-823 TKGKMVFTKKNKR
+823 TKGKMVFTKKNKH

-845 INDIVELEDINW
+845 VNDIIELEDINW

>member
-1 MKLAI
+1 MKLAV
-6 VCGQKSEDIKK
+6 VCGRKSEDIKK

-28 DAYVSIDS
+28 DAYEDIATL
-36 MIKNSIQRQ
+36 ITNSIQRQ
-45 YFYDRIIFASHLIRG
+45 YFYDRILFASHIIRND
-60 KELDSFYT
+60 EMNNFQT

-77 PKSEVIYVCSAKD
+77 PKTEVVYVCSAKD
-90 TDSAK
+90 TESAK

-101 STPNYSSY
+101 NTPNYSSY
-109 LSDRVTLETLKNA
+109 LSDKVTLETLKNA
-122 AIMRVEAIFKKFSY
+122 SIMKIEDIFSKYSY

-146 EYYDIE
+146 DYYDIDDE
-152 EEGTQSEEDEEEKE
+152 STEPEEEDEEEE
-166 EKPVKQPKAKKEKK
+166 EPVKKPKGKKEKK

-192 ESEQVQQESQAGD
+192 SSEQVQQEPAGS
-205 DLASQD
+205 DLANQE
-211 DYPDDTN
+211 DYPNDTN
-218 WEDAYYDQASTE
+218 WEDAYYDQASAE
-230 DGYEDDGYYEDEDGN
+230 EGYEDDGYYEDEGQN

-267 ENGDYA
+267 ENGDYD
-273 DYPETDEEQTYVPNA
+273 DYPDTDEEQTYVPNA
-288 STAEDYDDTYGN
+288 STAVDYDDTYEN
-300 EDYPENYQNS
+300 EDYPENNRNS
-310 QYVEDGEDEVYGED
+310 KFVDYGEDTTYYDEDEVYGAD

-334 YGDDAPYDTEEE
+334 YGEEAPYDTDGEVYGEEAPYDTDSEGYEEE
-346 PYPEDDGYAEDDNH
+346 APYDEESYEEAYNEGTDDGYYDEHDQYEDDQ
-360 YLEQEYPKED
+360 YGDDPYEEADDQYTDEYHTDDQYTGVDDPYADED
-370 YPSDEQY
+370 YPADDQY
-377 PEEPY
+377 TGVDDPY
-382 PDEEGYPVDES
+382 AEAGDHYT
-393 YPEDDQYNES
+393 DDQYNEDDH
-403 YPEDGQYDE
+403 YEEDTQY
-412 SYPEDEQYDESYSKE
+412 E
-427 GYPDEDQ
+427 GYH
-434 YPDGDYPDK
+434 
-443 EDYPDENGY
+443 
-452 PDESYPVDDYPNDD
+452 
-466 TYPEDEQYPEGEDD
+466 TGE
-480 YPYDTPEDEQYN
+480 PHKAQGTPE
-492 HQDYDTQEYSESDD
+492 
-506 QYPEEHHE
+506 
-514 EIQGIEEPDTSAM
+514 PDPSAM

-536 IPEKKEPEQDM
+536 IPEKKPIQP
-547 NLGRKGTLASK
+547 NNQGTLNSRMREGASPK
-558 LRGGDSNKPAAPRGF
+558 GF
-573 RNAPQPQED
+573 RNTPYAQKD
-582 LRPRQS
+582 VRPTRKA
-588 RRVEPEPEVEDDV
+588 EPEVEDDV
-601 DDDFSSLS
+601 DDFSSLS
-609 VDENAVDAYRNDTT
+609 VDENVVDAYRNDTT

-677 FLSQNI
+677 FLSQSI
-683 PVLYFDCDI
+683 PVLYFDCDV

-697 LSYVEYNEISKFGNA
+697 LSYVEYNEIIKYGNA

-745 THTTKDELAVTA
+745 TRTTKDELAVTA

-766 YGAVIIDAPFDILPT
+766 YGAVIIDAPFDTLPV

-823 TKGKMVFTKKNKR
+823 TKGKMVFTKKNKH

-845 INDIVELEDINW
+845 VNDIIELEDINW

>member
-1 MKLAI
+1 MKLAV
-6 VCGQKSEDIKK
+6 VCGRKSEDIKK

-28 DAYVSIDS
+28 DAYEDIDTL
-36 MIKNSIQRQ
+36 ITNSIQRQ
-45 YFYDRIIFASHLIRG
+45 YFYDRILFASHIVRG
-60 KELDSFYT
+60 DEMGNFQT

-77 PKSEVIYVCSAKD
+77 PRTEVVYVCSAKD
-90 TDSAK
+90 TESAK

-101 STPNYSSY
+101 NTPNYSSY

-122 AIMRVEAIFKKFSY
+122 SVMKIEDIFSKYSY
-136 LKERPAESEV
+136 LKERPADSEV
-146 EYYDIE
+146 DYYDIDDE
-152 EEGTQSEEDEEEKE
+152 STEPEEEDEEEE
-166 EKPVKQPKAKKEKK
+166 EPVKQPKGKKDKK

-192 ESEQVQQESQAGD
+192 ASEQVQQEPQAGN

-211 DYPDDTN
+211 EYSDDTN
-218 WEDAYYDQASTE
+218 WEDAYYDQASSE
-230 DGYEDDGYYEDEDGN
+230 EGYEDDGYYGDEGQN

-254 QIAESWDDGVYSE
+254 QIAENWDDGVYSE
-267 ENGDYA
+267 ENGDYD
-273 DYPETDEEQTYVPNA
+273 DYPDTDEEQTYVPNA
-288 STAEDYDDTYGN
+288 STAVDYDDTYEN
-300 EDYPENYQNS
+300 EDYQEDNQNS
-310 QYVEDGEDEVYGED
+310 EYADSGEDEVYGAD

-334 YGDDAPYDTEEE
+334 YGEEAPYDTDDEVYGEEAPYGEEE
-346 PYPEDDGYAEDDNH
+346 PYEGTDEDYYAEHDQYDDQ
-360 YLEQEYPKED
+360 YGEADDPYADDQYTGVDDPYADED
-370 YPSDEQY
+370 YPTDDQYTGVDDPYAEVGDHYSDENDHY
-377 PEEPY
+377 T
-382 PDEEGYPVDES
+382 
-393 YPEDDQYNES
+393 DDQYNE
-403 YPEDGQYDE
+403 
-412 SYPEDEQYDESYSKE
+412 
-427 GYPDEDQ
+427 
-434 YPDGDYPDK
+434 
-443 EDYPDENGY
+443 
-452 PDESYPVDDYPNDD
+452 DDHY
-466 TYPEDEQYPEGEDD
+466 EEDD
-480 YPYDTPEDEQYN
+480 HQYEGHHTEEPHKNQGTPE
-492 HQDYDTQEYSESDD
+492 
-506 QYPEEHHE
+506 
-514 EIQGIEEPDTSAM
+514 PDPSAM

-536 IPEKKEPEQDM
+536 IPEKEPMPANNQ
-547 NLGRKGTLASK
+547 GTLNPRMREGASPK
-558 LRGGDSNKPAAPRGF
+558 GF
-573 RNAPQPQED
+573 RNTPYSQKD
-582 LRPRQS
+582 VRPTRKA
-588 RRVEPEPEVEDDV
+588 EPEVEDDS
-601 DDDFSSLS
+601 DDFSSLS
-609 VDENAVDAYRNDTT
+609 VDENVVDAYRNDTT

-677 FLSQNI
+677 FLSQSI
-683 PVLYFDCDI
+683 PVLYFDCDV

-697 LSYVEYNEISKFGNA
+697 LSYVEYNEVIKYGNA

-745 THTTKDELAVTA
+745 TRTTKDELAVTA

-766 YGAVIIDAPFDILPT
+766 YGAVIIDAPFDTLPV

-823 TKGKMVFTKKNKR
+823 TKGKMVFTKKNKH

-845 INDIVELEDINW
+845 VNDIIELEDINW